1 MRDRWPSV
9 LGRLADVQQLG
20 TVYVH
25 GMTLMV
31 VALVIVAGVI
41 TNAIVALAWPAERV
55 RRRAAHRGSR
65 S

>member
-1 MRDRWPSV
+1 MHNNQERSYP
-9 LGRLADVQQLG
+9 
-20 TVYVH
+20 H

-55 RRRAAHRGSR
+55 RRGAAHRGPR